1 MNSRHIGF
9 PVDDFL
15 AVDFSR
21 YAAKIIVL
29 FIVEADKEI

>member
-1 MNSRHIGF
+1 MYSRHTVF

-21 YAAKIIVL
+21 YAAKIIVF